1 MNPLDSSLLP
11 QLAQLHLCCEQ
22 IKPQCHE
29 LETELRR
36 FIANYS
42 LDHVVMLTSARRALE
57 MMVEETYSSLGYQKN
72 RKDSLKGIIE
82 KLQADGKIS
91 SQITL
96 YMLNINQSG
105 VKGAHP
111 YPISSNDT
119 TLALASLAEVVQWYV
134 VTFKQWLPHLTVPAH
149 FDYSIFTP
157 QQRFYKIPHAFD
169 PLFVGRETV
178 LQQLETRL
186 QTHHIVA
193 LAGLAGMGKTHTTV
207 QFAYLHRHEYQ
218 AVLWLSAAN
227 VGLITSEFA
236 KLVTVL
242 KLPVAPDAKD
252 DDKFHAVQQWLASH
266 SEWLLIIDNADEWQ
280 NTWQAVAWLSGMK
293 GKVLFTTRAAAVK
306 PAEQVKLAEITA
318 SEAANCLLQRALT
331 TDERATLSAADLE
344 QIQQFCMQ
352 TLGGLPLALNQAGAY
367 IEQTRCG
374 LRGYIQRFEQHAM
387 KLLAKP
393 GDAHDPVATT
403 FDLSLEQV
411 EKRKPAAVAL
421 LRIRAFL
428 DSDQIAEEIFQAW
441 TWNNL
446 IRQYRSMRLWKRL
459 QNVFTVLIAAIRG
472 KPHAIL
478 NDLLLLELASDPLK
492 FDEAIEALLR
502 YSLIKREATG
512 LSMHRLLQRV
522 VRHQLPQPKEYAER
536 VMNAMI
542 QRFLIPLNLKTGQPV
557 SDYYLLP

>member
-227 VGLITSEFA
+227 VGLITNEFA
-236 KLVTVL
+236 KLAPVL
-242 KLPVAPDAKD
+242 SLPMPADAKD
-252 DDKFHAVQQWLASH
+252 DEKFHAVQ
-266 SEWLLIIDNADEWQ
+266 
-280 NTWQAVAWLSGMK
+280 
-293 GKVLFTTRAAAVK
+293 
-306 PAEQVKLAEITA
+306 
-318 SEAANCLLQRALT
+318 
-331 TDERATLSAADLE
+331 
-344 QIQQFCMQ
+344 
-352 TLGGLPLALNQAGAY
+352 
-367 IEQTRCG
+367 
-374 LRGYIQRFEQHAM
+374 
-387 KLLAKP
+387 
-393 GDAHDPVATT
+393 
-403 FDLSLEQV
+403 
-411 EKRKPAAVAL
+411 
-421 LRIRAFL
+421 
-428 DSDQIAEEIFQAW
+428 
-441 TWNNL
+441 
-446 IRQYRSMRLWKRL
+446 
-459 QNVFTVLIAAIRG
+459 
-472 KPHAIL
+472 
-478 NDLLLLELASDPLK
+478 
-492 FDEAIEALLR
+492 
-502 YSLIKREATG
+502 
-512 LSMHRLLQRV
+512 
-522 VRHQLPQPKEYAER
+522 
-536 VMNAMI
+536 
-542 QRFLIPLNLKTGQPV
+542 
-557 SDYYLLP
+557 